1 MERNT
6 FGDAVVIGGSMAG
19 LLAAR
24 VLADFFT
31 TVTVIERDELSERP
45 EPRGGVPQGRHAHAL
60 LLRGQDTIC
69 RLFPKVREELLA
81 AGATQVN
88 MGRDVKWHHFGVW
101 KCRYHSALD
110 FISASR
116 PLLEWTLAER
126 VRQIP
131 NVKLRHGWAVDSL
144 LFDGQRISGVR
155 VHRRDDLEIGERLH
169 ADLVIDASG
178 RGSKIP
184 QQLRALGFECPTE
197 SAVRID
203 VGYST
208 CVFRAPATARD
219 WKMLYVVAAP
229 PAKRGGLILPIE
241 GDRWMCTLVGMHRD
255 HPPTDLAGYLAFAKT
270 LAVPDIYE
278 ALRNAEPLLEPAR
291 YGFQAGLRRHY
302 EKLNRFP
309 PGLLVLGDA
318 LCSFNP
324 VYGQGMSAAS
334 MYADVLQACLQER
347 VAIGWSLTDLWRMFF
362 REAAR
367 AADRPWQLATG
378 EDFRYS
384 ETTGTRGRA
393 LRFLH
398 WYTSKVHAVASVSP
412 QVTERFY
419 EVMHLLKTPSAMF
432 TPAIMWKLLSSNR
445 EALARQRQRA
455 HSLARGGED
464 RVADGRRDRRQR
476 GLADTR
482 G

>member
-1 MERNT
+1 MERKT

-24 VLADFFT
+24 VLADFFE
-31 TVTVIERDELSERP
+31 TVTVIERDERSELP
-45 EPRGGVPQGRHAHAL
+45 EPRRGVPQGRHAHGL

-69 RLFPKVREELLA
+69 RLFPGVREELLA
-81 AGATQVN
+81 AGAMPVN
-88 MGRDVKWHHFGVW
+88 MGRDVKWFHFGVW

-116 PLLEWTLAER
+116 PLIEWTLAER
-126 VRQIP
+126 VRRLP
-131 NVKLRHGWAVDSL
+131 NVKMLHGWSVESVIY
-144 LFDGQRISGVR
+144 DGQRISGVR
-155 VHRRDDLEIGERLH
+155 THRRDDREVEQRVH

-178 RGSKIP
+178 RGSQIP
-184 QQLRALGFECPTE
+184 QQLRALGFERPVE

-208 CVFRAPATARD
+208 CTFRAPTTPRD
-219 WKMLYVVAAP
+219 WKMLYVVAQP
-229 PAKRGGLILPIE
+229 PAKRGGLILPME
-241 GDRWMCTLVGMHRD
+241 GNRWMCTVVGAHGD
-255 HPPTDLAGYLAFAKT
+255 HPPTDFAGYLAFAKT
-270 LAVPDIYE
+270 LPAPDIYE
-278 ALRNAEPLLEPAR
+278 ALRNAEPLTEPVR

-309 PGLLVLGDA
+309 QGLLVLGDA

-334 MYADVLQACLQER
+334 MYADALQGCLQER
-347 VAIGWSLTDLWRMFF
+347 VALGWSLKDLSRTFF
-362 REAAR
+362 RAAAS

-378 EDFRYS
+378 EDFRHP
-384 ETTGTRGRA
+384 ETTGERGRA

-398 WYTSKVHAVASVSP
+398 WYTSKVHVAASVSP

-419 EVMHLLKTPSAMF
+419 EVMHLLKSPTAMF
-432 TPAIMWKLLSSNR
+432 TPAIMWKLATRRRSRRVVTRGSDF
-445 EALARQRQRA
+445 EAFARQR
-455 HSLARGGED
+455 
-464 RVADGRRDRRQR
+464 
-476 GLADTR
+476 
-482 G
+482 